1 MHNRGATPVGIFEYL
16 LGPKDS
22 DPDDVQPAPSRAG
35 AGPDV
40 DQGRTKT
47 KTEKDLR
54 RVQSAYDPASDSF
67 KGRGRR

>member
-1 MHNRGATPVGIFEYL
+1 MGIFEYL

-22 DPDDVQPAPSRAG
+22 EPDDVQPAPSRAG

-40 DQGRTKT
+40 DRGRIKT

-54 RVQSAYDPASDSF
+54 RVQGTYDPESGSF
-67 KGRGRR
+67 KGEGKR

>member
-1 MHNRGATPVGIFEYL
+1 MGILEYL

-22 DPDDVQPAPSRAG
+22 DADDVQPDSLQGWRRSG
-35 AGPDV
+35 R

-54 RVQSAYDPASDSF
+54 RVQSTHDPEV
-67 KGRGRR
+67 R

>member
-1 MHNRGATPVGIFEYL
+1 MGIIEYL

-22 DPDDVQPAPSRAG
+22 DADDVQPTPSRAG

-40 DQGRTKT
+40 DQGRIKT

-54 RVQSAYDPASDSF
+54 RVQSTHDPKSDSF
-67 KGRGRR
+67 KGSGKR

>member
-1 MHNRGATPVGIFEYL
+1 MGIFEYL

-22 DPDDVQPAPSRAG
+22 EPDDVQPAPSRAG

-40 DQGRTKT
+40 NRGRKKT

-54 RVQSAYDPASDSF
+54 RVQSTHDPESDSF
-67 KGRGRR
+67 KGGGKR